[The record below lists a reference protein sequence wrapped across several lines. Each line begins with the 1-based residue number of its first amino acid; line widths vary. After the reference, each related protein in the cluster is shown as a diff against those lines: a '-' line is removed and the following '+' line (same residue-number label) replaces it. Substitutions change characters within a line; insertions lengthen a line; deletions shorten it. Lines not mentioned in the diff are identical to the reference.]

1 MYSQSLNGYVLE
13 GDETRIFQYEHY
25 EYRKGPPYLHSSFP
39 VFSNPPFTA
48 ISQHLPAFR
57 CLEAVCWA
65 VLRHTCL
72 RPVSQYAVF
81 QDAFTIPTV
90 VRQHLPAFRCLEAVC
105 WAVLRHTCL
114 RPVSRYA
121 VFQYTMFESTIIKY
135 LDTVKSK
142 DWSILGILEFARS
155 NSNTKL
161 SVATLNDFKEDLY
174 SILSGYNDKC
184 NVHVLAKNKVTKI
197 LSKFN
202 SSFFTAEV
210 KQFIKDLEY
219 HEEARINVTST
230 YTATVLRDQQENQ
243 ILIDQLRETSS
254 EKEKEREKI
263 TRPLD
268 VEEDD
273 EHSYKRQCKDEGLS
287 DLFEVLDDESFVEWE
302 FDTPKPSW
310 LDKIAHERDSLIYN
324 AFNCNNKMI
333 PYELSLNPIWWR
345 IIDISDPEIGTL
357 MSENELSELNAK
369 FSSLLENWA
378 TLEPKAESYLQSLEK
393 LDNDQLRTIGE
404 TVRPKGTHGAIL
416 ELQKLLENIKER
428 EVPESDNLFEDE
440 KDNKTDQHKEISPLT
455 PDDCMNP
462 DVAFIF
468 DLIRFTCEMISKGIT
483 QRPNTERDIDVFIK
497 RHIFSC
503 FDTILDSHFGEM
515 VSRSSRNRRAE
526 AINAPTNAE
535 GYHLDWMFT
544 RHDLG
549 RELCWGREFSLC
561 ERTGSKIEDTPKIFS
576 NSLKVQKTLRD
587 MHQNLIKTIFAEGG
601 GTLSKPVLEASTKL
615 LMPGFLSSYFFM
627 RAILII
633 YIGGGFYASVNLSE
647 FYIPTKYQELEFL
660 IKMSRIMLQIKKLLS
675 ISISRFKQMKSRA
688 EKEKFALG
696 KVTMPTRQREYRSFQ
711 KPRVPKEASTKDI
724 SPLIESQL
732 EGEEAITP
740 DPIPETEHSSTQS
753 ESLAK
758 PKTSATSPPQDIIDE
773 DSAETLDFVET
784 EKKLQES
791 HNYLTPPIQS
801 ETSTMSTPLDPKTVK
816 KLLDQNQN
824 KSLDK
829 TSQSHK
835 KKGTEN
841 ITQVIADGIQD
852 NILSGETKI
861 QSFAS
866 LNHVTEVSATDCH
879 QNSSTISLL
888 YLTQLFDKATNAEYY
903 AKKANQKEILCWINY
918 GSEFIIQYNDLIKN
932 SDSNID
938 EKKAKD
944 IIYDKILEH
953 ITIIYEKRSKK
964 M

>member
-1 MYSQSLNGYVLE
+1 
-13 GDETRIFQYEHY
+13 
-25 EYRKGPPYLHSSFP
+25 
-39 VFSNPPFTA
+39 
-48 ISQHLPAFR
+48 
-57 CLEAVCWA
+57 
-65 VLRHTCL
+65 
-72 RPVSQYAVF
+72 
-81 QDAFTIPTV
+81 
-90 VRQHLPAFRCLEAVC
+90 
-105 WAVLRHTCL
+105 
-114 RPVSRYA
+114 
-121 VFQYTMFESTIIKY
+121 MFESIVTEY
-135 LDTVKSK
+135 LDKIKSK
-142 DWSILGILEFARS
+142 DWTILGILEFAQS
-155 NSNTKL
+155 NSNPKL
-161 SVATLNDFKEDLY
+161 SVATINDFKEDLY
-174 SILSGYNDKC
+174 AILQSYRDKC
-184 NVHVLAKNKVTKI
+184 NIHIYTKNKATKI
-197 LSKFN
+197 LSNFD
-202 SSFFTAEV
+202 SLFSTAEV

-268 VEEDD
+268 AEEDD
-273 EHSYKRQCKDEGLS
+273 DHSYKRQCKKDEGLS
-287 DLFEVLDDESFVEWE
+287 DLIEVLDDEEPFVEWE

-324 AFNCNNKMI
+324 AFNYNNKMTQ
-333 PYELSLNPIWWR
+333 YELSLNPIWWR

-369 FSSLLENWA
+369 FSSLLENWT
-378 TLEPKAESYLQSLEK
+378 TLEPKAESCLQSLEK

-404 TVRPKGTHGAIL
+404 IVRPKGTHGAIL
-416 ELQKLLENIKER
+416 ELQKLLENIKEQKA
-428 EVPESDNLFEDE
+428 PESDNLFEDE
-440 KDNKTDQHKEISPLT
+440 KDNETDQHKEIPSLT

-483 QRPNTERDIDVFIK
+483 QRQNTERDIDVFIK

-549 RELCWGREFSLC
+549 RELSWGREFSLC

-647 FYIPTKYQELEFL
+647 FYIPIKYQELEFL

-688 EKEKFALG
+688 GREKFALG
-696 KVTMPTRQREYRSFQ
+696 KVTMPTGEREYRSFQ
-711 KPRVPKEASTKDI
+711 KPREVSPIKDI
-724 SPLIESQL
+724 SPLIESHSY
-732 EGEEAITP
+732 EEKGITP
-740 DPIPETEHSSTQS
+740 DPLLEIEYSSSTT
-753 ESLAK
+753 SL
-758 PKTSATSPPQDIIDE
+758 PQNIIHD
-773 DSAETLDFVET
+773 DSAEILDFVET
-784 EKKLQES
+784 IHKERISSEIRERNREKKLQES
-791 HNYLTPPIQS
+791 HNNLTPPIQS
-801 ETSTMSTPLDPKTVK
+801 KVSTMSTSESQDSKTVK
-816 KLLDQNQN
+816 KIWDQNQH
-824 KSLDK
+824 KSQEK

-841 ITQVIADGIQD
+841 IAQVIADGIQD
-852 NILSGETKI
+852 VLSSADNTISDESETR
-861 QSFAS
+861 SFAS
-866 LNHVTEVSATDCH
+866 SNHVTEISATARR
-879 QNSSTISLL
+879 QNSDTISLL
-888 YLTQLFDKATNAEYY
+888 DLAQLFDKATNAEYH
-903 AKKANQKEILCWINY
+903 AMKANQEETLCWVNY
-918 GSEFIIQYNDLIKN
+918 GKEFIIQYNDLIKN
-932 SDSNID
+932 SNGKIG
-938 EKKAKD
+938 EKKAKAS
-944 IIYDKILEH
+944 Y
-953 ITIIYEKRSKK
+953 YYP
-964 M
+964 